1 MPYLDPIADMKIKD
15 KAFTDIVK
23 RIESFEER
31 LFAHPLHNDPN
42 LLTMYKA
49 YMNKEAL
56 GAKLKVLKQELKQ
69 AKSLLQMND
78 LKCRKRV
85 LRRMNYCTA
94 SDVIELKGRVACE
107 LSR

>member
-1 MPYLDPIADMKIKD
+1 MKIKD
-15 KAFTDIVK
+15 KAFQDIVE
-23 RIESFEER
+23 RITSFEKR
-31 LFAHPLHNDPN
+31 LYSHPLSDEPD
-42 LLTMYKA
+42 LMSMYKA
-49 YMNKEAL
+49 YTEKEAVA
-56 GAKLKVLKQELKQ
+56 AKLKVLKQELKT

-85 LRRMNYCTA
+85 LRRMGYCTS